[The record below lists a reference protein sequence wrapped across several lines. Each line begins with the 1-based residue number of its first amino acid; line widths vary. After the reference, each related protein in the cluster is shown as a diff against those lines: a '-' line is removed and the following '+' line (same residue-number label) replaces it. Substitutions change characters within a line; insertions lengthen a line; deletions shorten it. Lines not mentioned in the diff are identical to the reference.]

1 MGGGKIGY
9 SDVCLHVYQISACKI
24 NAFLRRY
31 AGYTYVDTQIF
42 AAKLLLFFHIYKFLL
57 KFFNIALLP
66 MR

>member
-31 AGYTYVDTQIF
+31 AGYTYVDTQISACKGSAFFSHIQIF
-42 AAKLLLFFHIYKFLL
+42 AKIF
-57 KFFNIALLP
+57 
-66 MR
+66 